1 MRTHQLIEQQH
12 QLLMQSAVLR
22 LQFQKQVQIVVR
34 PLALVD
40 KVQNGLNWLRQH
52 PQWPIATI
60 TLLIVVR
67 PRQSFKWGGRLWW
80 AWNFYRNLQLNLSTM
95 NAPMQRR

>member
-1 MRTHQLIEQQH
+1 MQTHELLEKRQQLI
-12 QLLMQSAVLR
+12 LQSAVLR
-22 LQFQKQVQIVVR
+22 LQLQRELQRVSR
-34 PLALVD
+34 PLAWVD